1 MGDITGRPKA
11 PAQQVVY
18 VPQFTTA
25 PSSTTTTT
33 SESSSGATSSD
44 SKTLTPSQQR
54 EQSLLSQS
62 RSRIGTILT
71 GFRGIL
77 SQSDKASSSSQ
88 RKTLLGE

>member
-1 MGDITGRPKA
+1 MGDISGRPKA

-18 VPQFTTA
+18 VPRYVSTPTPATPGTTNNNNDNDD
-25 PSSTTTTT
+25 
-33 SESSSGATSSD
+33 EE
-44 SKTLTPSQQR
+44 TLTPDQQR
-54 EQSLLSQS
+54 EKTLLSRS

-77 SQSDKASSSSQ
+77 APAQTQDQ

>member
-11 PAQQVVY
+11 PSPQVVY
-18 VPQFTTA
+18 VPQYVYTNTGG
-25 PSSTTTTT
+25 TTT
-33 SESSSGATSSD
+33 SSGSTNNNETSNES
-44 SKTLTPSQQR
+44 TPITPEQQR
-54 EQSLLSQS
+54 EQTLLSRS

-77 SQSDKASSSSQ
+77 APAESQGQ

>member
-11 PAQQVVY
+11 PSTQVVY
-18 VPQFTTA
+18 VPQYVYET
-25 PSSTTTTT
+25 PSSGN
-33 SESSSGATSSD
+33 SSGAGNTGGGSGTD
-44 SKTLTPSQQR
+44 TPQTPTPSQER
-54 EQSLLSQS
+54 EKNLLSRS

-77 SQSDKASSSSQ
+77 APKDTDAQ

>member
-11 PAQQVVY
+11 PPQKVVY
-18 VPQFTTA
+18 VPQYVYKT
-25 PSSTTTTT
+25 PSSGIVGNNNAGGDNEPDTPTPAAQR
-33 SESSSGATSSD
+33 E
-44 SKTLTPSQQR
+44 KTLLGR
-54 EQSLLSQS
+54 S

-77 SQSDKASSSSQ
+77 APLETDSQ

>member
-11 PAQQVVY
+11 PSQQVVY
-18 VPQFTTA
+18 VPQYVYTNN
-25 PSSTTTTT
+25 PS
-33 SESSSGATSSD
+33 TSSD
-44 SKTLTPSQQR
+44 STDNGTTEPELTPEQQR
-54 EQSLLSQS
+54 EKNLLSRS

-77 SQSDKASSSSQ
+77 APAESESQ